1 MICLM
6 VRGRHAKVTAIP
18 QMKPGSPVAEQ
29 RLSCMGQNPHKDG
42 YIHRDAA
49 VSPGLPEALAS

>member
-6 VRGRHAKVTAIP
+6 VHRRRVKVTVTP

-29 RLSCMGQNPHKDG
+29 RLSCVDQNTHEN
-42 YIHRDAA
+42 IIIINAT
-49 VSPGLPEALAS
+49 VSPGLPGALAS